1 LAWVIHIPEKNNVR
15 FIWNVAKVRH
25 IFAKQLT
32 THTMTNANTINK
44 EIIALATNA
53 SFVKKCAEIAKRNG
67 ITSQDWNQDKV
78 HILYMWATQV
88 VCSK

>member
-1 LAWVIHIPEKNNVR
+1 
-15 FIWNVAKVRH
+15 
-25 IFAKQLT
+25 
-32 THTMTNANTINK
+32 MTNANTINK